1 MSNIVMDQHVKRRIK
16 VKPPVHPVGFRGTAK
31 RGFGDKRRFGGSSPS
46 TLNHLP
52 GASPRTDIIQGIKQ
66 RPARLSRTHVKQT
79 IKKQEKIKQGKLE
92 VSRPPLVAR
101 APLAFLFG
109 RQGLFPL
116 SRPRIV
122 PKAPADFPAIN
133 PVAKKIRV
141 PLPSFPLS
149 PIIAAVL
156 TLIISVVAINWKAP
170 IITSL
175 MDENRSYLDLA
186 GRGEDLERNLAFYA
200 GIHPQAAPAED
211 GEAIPLD
218 LMETFTW
225 KEYRVQKGDTL
236 SEIAQAQKRSMGTLI
251 ASNSITNARRLR
263 EGEILRIPNMD
274 GIPYTVKAGDSL
286 SGISGSSSVPLR
298 VILDVNNLESD
309 VITPGM
315 SLFLPG
321 ATMPQEELRLA
332 LGESFIYPVRGVLSS
347 PYGWRVDPIAKV
359 DRFHSA
365 IDLAAPLGTPVGAT
379 MDGKVSR
386 VATNSVYGKYIILTH
401 QSGYQ
406 SLYAHL
412 SVVSVKQDAWV
423 SRGSKIGEVGST
435 GYSTGPHLHFSVFK
449 DNRAINPLEVLQ
461 R

>member
-1 MSNIVMDQHVKRRIK
+1 MSNIVMEQHVKRRAK
-16 VKPPVHPVGFRGTAK
+16 VKPPSHPAGFSGTAR
-31 RGFGDKRRFGGSSPS
+31 RGFGNKRYFGGSSPS

-52 GASPRTDIIQGIKQ
+52 GAIPRTEIIQEIKQ
-66 RPARLSRTHVKQT
+66 RPARLPHAHFKKT
-79 IKKQEKIKQGKLE
+79 IATRRKKLKASPAPR
-92 VSRPPLVAR
+92 VSRS
-101 APLAFLFG
+101 PLAFLFG
-109 RQGLFPL
+109 AQGLFPL
-116 SRPRIV
+116 SRPRPV
-122 PKAPADFPAIN
+122 PRTPADLPKTDPAA
-133 PVAKKIRV
+133 AKKV
-141 PLPSFPLS
+141 PVSLPGFPLS
-149 PIIAAVL
+149 PLIAAAL
-156 TLIISVVAINWKAP
+156 TLVISVVAINWKAP

-175 MDENRSYLDLA
+175 MNENRPYLDLDTQ
-186 GRGEDLERNLAFYA
+186 GGEVERNLASYA
-200 GIHPQAAPAED
+200 GIRPQSAPVEE

-225 KEYRVQKGDTL
+225 KEYRVKKGDTL
-236 SEIAQAQKRSMGTLI
+236 SEIAQAQKLSMGTLI
-251 ASNSITNARRLR
+251 ASNGITNARRLR
-263 EGEILRIPNMD
+263 EGEVLRLPNMD

-298 VILDVNNLESD
+298 VILDVNNLETD

-365 IDLAAPLGTPVGAT
+365 IDLAAPQGTPVRAT
-379 MDGKVSR
+379 MDGRVSR

-401 QSGYQ
+401 QGGYQ

-412 SVVSVKQDAWV
+412 SVVSVNQGAWV
-423 SRGSKIGEVGST
+423 SRDSKIGEVGST
-435 GYSTGPHLHFSVFK
+435 GYSTGPHLHFSIFK
-449 DNRAINPLEVLQ
+449 NDRAINPLEVLQ